1 MLEAKFDSR
10 LSAQLQCTTN
20 HYFFMSEQQLFRL
33 IPMLVA
39 NTFLVLSPPPSLP
52 RHMQSLRHEEAY
64 RADIGTALKFLV
76 AIDKL
81 NIPEQVLLSKRL
93 QRSV

>member
-1 MLEAKFDSR
+1 MLEAKFDFVDCQ
-10 LSAQLQCTTN
+10 LSSNVPPITTFSCRATVVPPDSDVGRE
-20 HYFFMSEQQLFRL
+20 Y
-33 IPMLVA
+33 
-39 NTFLVLSPPPSLP
+39 FLVLSPPPSLP

-81 NIPEQVLLSKRL
+81 KHS
-93 QRSV
+93 

>member
-1 MLEAKFDSR
+1 MSSATVVPPDSDVGR
-10 LSAQLQCTTN
+10 D
-20 HYFFMSEQQLFRL
+20 
-33 IPMLVA
+33 
-39 NTFLVLSPPPSLP
+39 TFLVLSPPPSLP
-52 RHMQSLRHEEAY
+52 STCSLFVEEAY

-93 QRSV
+93 VLFDVSVVWHC